1 MLLPFLADAVEPAAE
16 EAPLFAAHDPLDI
29 LAKGFLSQFNIWT
42 IIIRIVLALA
52 VGIIFGL
59 ERSRKRHTAGLRTF
73 SFVSLFAAIAA
84 LLDVYLMANFK
95 VVFPA
100 ITSAVVLGGAIIAG
114 NTLLYSSKSQIKG
127 LTTAIALWLI
137 SIIGAAFGAG
147 LYTAALI
154 SAVLAYIALNVI
166 PKLEFYLKNRS
177 NHFEIHLELKNKND
191 LANFTGVLRKLGL
204 KIDDIEANPAYNNT
218 GLGVFSISLT
228 IRTKEL
234 KKFKTHK
241 EIIEAL
247 STLDYINCI
256 EEID

>member
-1 MLLPFLADAVEPAAE
+1 MMLPLLSEVSE
-16 EAPLFAAHDPLDI
+16 EAPLFAAHDPIDI
-29 LAKGFLSQFNIWT
+29 LTQGWLSQFNIWT
-42 IIIRIVLALA
+42 ILTRVFLALL
-52 VGIIFGL
+52 VGVTFGL

-73 SFVSLFAAIAA
+73 GFVSLFSSIAA
-84 LLDVYLMANFK
+84 LLDVYLISNFK
-95 VVFPA
+95 VIFPA
-100 ITSAVVLGGAIIAG
+100 ITTAVVLGGAIIAG

-127 LTTAIALWLI
+127 LTTAVALWLI
-137 SIIGAAFGAG
+137 SIIGACFGAG

-154 SAVLAYIALNVI
+154 TAALAYIGLNI
-166 PKLEFYLKNRS
+166 LPKLEFYLKNRS
-177 NHFEIHLELKNKND
+177 NHFEIHLELKNKSD

-228 IRTKEL
+228 INSKEL

-247 STLDYINCI
+247 STLEYINCI

>member
-29 LAKGFLSQFNIWT
+29 LTKGFLSQFNIWT

-100 ITSAVVLGGAIIAG
+100 ITTAVVLGGAIIAG

>member
-1 MLLPFLADAVEPAAE
+1 MPEISAL
-16 EAPLFAAHDPLDI
+16 DPLNKLTDGW
-29 LAKGFLSQFNIWT
+29 LGEFNIWT
-42 IIIRIVLALA
+42 IIIRLALA
-52 VGIIFGL
+52 FLIGALFGF
-59 ERSRKRHTAGLRTF
+59 ERSRKRHTAGFRTF
-73 SFVSLFAAIAA
+73 TFVSLFSAIAA
-84 LLDVYLMANFK
+84 LLDIFFAANYNEI
-95 VVFPA
+95 FPA
-100 ITSAVVLGGAIIAG
+100 VTTAVVLGGAIISG
-114 NTLLYSSKSQIKG
+114 NTLLYSSKNQIKG

-137 SIIGAAFGAG
+137 SVIGAAFGAG

-228 IRTKEL
+228 IKAKEL

>member
-1 MLLPFLADAVEPAAE
+1 MMLPLLSEASE
-16 EAPLFAAHDPLDI
+16 EAPLFAAHDPIDI
-29 LAKGFLSQFNIWT
+29 LTQGWLSQFNIWT
-42 IIIRIVLALA
+42 ILIRVFLALL
-52 VGIIFGL
+52 VGVTFGL

-73 SFVSLFAAIAA
+73 GFVSLFSSIAA
-84 LLDVYLMANFK
+84 LLDVYLISNFK
-95 VVFPA
+95 VIFPA
-100 ITSAVVLGGAIIAG
+100 ITTAVVLGGAIIAG

-127 LTTAIALWLI
+127 LTTAVALWLI
-137 SIIGAAFGAG
+137 SIIGACFGAG

-154 SAVLAYIALNVI
+154 TAALAYIGLNI
-166 PKLEFYLKNRS
+166 LPKLEFYLKNRS
-177 NHFEIHLELKNKND
+177 NHFEIHLELKNKSD

-228 IRTKEL
+228 INSKEL
-234 KKFKTHK
+234 KRFKTHK

-247 STLDYINCI
+247 STLEYINCI

>member
-1 MLLPFLADAVEPAAE
+1 MHLLLLDDVVTDI
-16 EAPLFAAHDPLDI
+16 AAHDPIDI
-29 LAKGFLSQFNIWT
+29 LTRGWLSQFNIGT
-42 IIIRIVLALA
+42 IVIRIFLALI
-52 VGIIFGL
+52 VGMIFGL

-73 SFVSLFAAIAA
+73 TFVTLFSAVAA
-84 LLDVYLMANFK
+84 LLDIFLAANYKF
-95 VVFPA
+95 VFPA
-100 ITSAVVLGGAIIAG
+100 ITTAVVLGGAIISA
-114 NTLLYSSKSQIKG
+114 NTLLYSSKNQIKG
-127 LTTAIALWLI
+127 LTTAVALWLM
-137 SIIGAAFGAG
+137 SVIGACFGAG

-154 SAVLAYIALNVI
+154 SAVLAYIALNII

-228 IRTKEL
+228 IKTKEL

>member
-1 MLLPFLADAVEPAAE
+1 MLLPFLSDAGDAAQ

-29 LAKGFLSQFNIWT
+29 LTKGWLSQFNIWT
-42 IIIRIVLALA
+42 VLIRILLALA

-84 LLDVYLMANFK
+84 LLDVYLMANFR

-100 ITSAVVLGGAIIAG
+100 ITTAVVLGGAIIAG

>member
-1 MLLPFLADAVEPAAE
+1 MLLPFLTDAVES
-16 EAPLFAAHDPLDI
+16 EAPLFTAHDPLDI
-29 LAKGFLSQFNIWT
+29 LTKGWLSQFNIWT

-52 VGIIFGL
+52 VGVVFGL
-59 ERSRKRHTAGLRTF
+59 ERSKKRHTAGLRTF
-73 SFVSLFAAIAA
+73 TFVTLFSAIAC
-84 LLDVYLMANFK
+84 LLDVYLMSNFK

-100 ITSAVVLGGAIIAG
+100 ITAAVVLGGAIIAG

-127 LTTAIALWLI
+127 LTTAVALWLM
-137 SIIGAAFGAG
+137 SIIGACFGAG
-147 LYTAALI
+147 LYTSALI
-154 SAVLAYIALNVI
+154 SVVIAYVALNI
-166 PKLEFYLKNRS
+166 LPKLEFYLKNRS

-228 IRTKEL
+228 INSKEL
-234 KKFKTHK
+234 KQYKTHK

-247 STLDYINCI
+247 STLEYINCI

>member
-29 LAKGFLSQFNIWT
+29 LTKGFLSQFNIWT

-100 ITSAVVLGGAIIAG
+100 ITTAVVLGGAIIAG

-127 LTTAIALWLI
+127 LTTAIALWLM
-137 SIIGAAFGAG
+137 SVIGGCFGAG
-147 LYTAALI
+147 LYTAGLI
-154 SAVLAYIALNVI
+154 SAVLAYIALNAI

-228 IRTKEL
+228 IKTKEL
-234 KKFKTHK
+234 KKYKTHK